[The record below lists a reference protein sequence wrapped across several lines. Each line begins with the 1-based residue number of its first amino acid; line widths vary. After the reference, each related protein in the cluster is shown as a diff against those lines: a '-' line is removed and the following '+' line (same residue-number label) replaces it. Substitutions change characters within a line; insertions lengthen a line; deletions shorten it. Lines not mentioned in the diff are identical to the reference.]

1 MKPKRAFTLIEL
13 LCFLAATSPEA
24 AAQPRIF
31 IQPKNVTVQL
41 GQNAR
46 FTVAASGVAPLTYQW
61 QFHGVAMLGQTNR
74 TLAVTNAAM
83 AQLGRY
89 DVQVSDSTGTVTSDP
104 ACLLLATRW
113 TELVVFDDSAAMQIC
128 SGSAWPD
135 HLASRLGVRLWN
147 YAQGGADT
155 AGIRSQIQSY
165 LSTNTPTTNALIANW
180 TGGPMRE
187 LAVNRFPVERAV
199 SNRLA
204 NVRQLAEAGVRSLL
218 MPRYFPTELVPF
230 LVADYPHVTNEVAQ
244 AFDAQ
249 LDQGLAELEA
259 EFPITVY
266 RPDMFAFFIQL
277 YENPAAYGFRAP
289 VDGSQLLG
297 ADFHCDAPGHFT
309 TAAGRVFAEEFYRWL
324 TPSLRIDSAALM
336 PDGGLE
342 INWSGGSPPFR
353 LERAADLSSGQWQSV
368 GELTFQPS
376 ATVPRDGARALFRVL
391 HLGH

>member
-1 MKPKRAFTLIEL
+1 MKPKRAFTLIEF
-13 LCFLAATSPEA
+13 LCLLAATSPEA
-24 AAQPRIF
+24 AAQPRII

-61 QFHGVAMLGQTNR
+61 QFHGVAMLGRTNR

-104 ACLLLATRW
+104 ACLLLAARW

-128 SGSAWPD
+128 SGPAWPD
-135 HLASRLGVRLWN
+135 HLASLLGVRLRN

-165 LSTNTPTTNALIANW
+165 LSTNTPTTNTLIAHW

-187 LAVNRFPVERAV
+187 LAVDRVPVEHAV

-204 NVRQLAEAGVRSLL
+204 NVRQLAEAGARSLL
-218 MPRYFPTELVPF
+218 LPRYFPTELAPF
-230 LVADYPHVTNEVAQ
+230 LVAAYPHVTNEVAQ

-249 LDQGLAELEA
+249 LDQRLEELEA
-259 EFPITVY
+259 EFPIRIY
-266 RPDMFAFFIQL
+266 RPDMFAFSIEL
-277 YENPAAYGFRAP
+277 HENPTAYGFRSP
-289 VDGSQLLG
+289 VDGRQFLG
-297 ADFHCDAPGHFT
+297 TDFRCDDRHFT
-309 TAAGRVFAEEFYRWL
+309 SAAGRVFADEFHRWL
-324 TPSLRIDSAALM
+324 TPPLRIASAALAR
-336 PDGGLE
+336 DGRVE

-353 LERAADLSSGQWQSV
+353 LERAVDLSSGQWQSV
-368 GELTFQPS
+368 GELMFQWS
-376 ATVPRDGARALFRVL
+376 ATVPREEPRAFFRVL
-391 HLGH
+391 HLGQ